1 MGICEIQN
9 RRSLMPRRTL
19 DRIVVVDVETTCR
32 EADQMGEIIEIGGC
46 FMDLTDG
53 ERMDR
58 ES

>member
-1 MGICEIQN
+1 
-9 RRSLMPRRTL
+9 MPRRTL

-46 FMDLTDG
+46 LMDLTDG

>member
-1 MGICEIQN
+1 
-9 RRSLMPRRTL
+9 MPRRTL

-46 FMDLTDG
+46 LMDLIDG